1 MLNGFSGSMTRVAIA
16 AASAVISVPIPSTQA
31 QAPAATEQALETPW
45 GEPDLQG
52 IWTDEF
58 DTPFQRPAK
67 YAEQE
72 FFTEAQR
79 AELDKERTEMHTVE
93 KEFAIIDFGSVVER
107 VATPKKKRA
116 TDHLNLED
124 MRCKFQ
130 QSPDALAA
138 TRGSSPPLQYREHQ
152 SL

>member
-1 MLNGFSGSMTRVAIA
+1 MNNVCICFGCVPGFSLEEIIMLNGFSGSMTRVAIA

-31 QAPAATEQALETPW
+31 QAPAATEQALKTPW

-79 AELDKERTEMHTVE
+79 AELDKERTEMLN
-93 KEFAIIDFGSVVER
+93 R
-107 VATPKKKRA
+107 RA
-116 TDHLNLED
+116 AGTL
-124 MRCKFQ
+124 
-130 QSPDALAA
+130 
-138 TRGSSPPLQYREHQ
+138 
-152 SL
+152 